1 MSTIAI
7 FIKLAIEIVIV
18 PLSPSTSGGSMTVS
32 LTVAIPIFLIT
43 NLLIKVLK
51 LLELVVQAKF

>member
-1 MSTIAI
+1 
-7 FIKLAIEIVIV
+7 
-18 PLSPSTSGGSMTVS
+18 MTVS